1 MTGYKIVDV
10 IKIDKHIT
18 FIRINP
24 TDIKVTLREV
34 LDSISNI
41 AWISSFDEDYIKD
54 GFEVRA
60 EATIDYISKNII
72 KANDDKVTQDSGECL
87 VSELARKTVVTEMNY
102 LDIPLGELIKEKDI
116 GNHGFDFF
124 SKNKNDILLFG
135 EAKYVANQNAYGKAL
150 KQIVKFIGKK
160 DKSDIIAIDRFCC
173 ENSKRNFAV
182 GNKGYMAAFAA
193 KTTSTKIII
202 EGILANT
209 DFQELTKYNE
219 LICIAVNV

>member
-1 MTGYKIVDV
+1 MNGYEIVDNS
-10 IKIDKHIT
+10 KLDNHIT

-34 LDSISNI
+34 FNSIANM

-54 GFEVRA
+54 GFKVRA

-72 KANDDKVTQDSGECL
+72 KSNEDKVTKDSGECL
-87 VSELARKTVVTEMNY
+87 VSELARKTVVDELKY

-124 SKNKNDILLFG
+124 SKNKDNVLLFG
-135 EAKYVANQNAYGKAL
+135 EAKYVATQNAYGKAL
-150 KQIVKFIGKK
+150 KQIVSFIGKK
-160 DKSDIIAIDRFCC
+160 DASDVIAIDKFCC
-173 ENSKRNFAV
+173 EDSKRNFAV
-182 GNKGYMAAFAA
+182 GNKGFMAAFAA
-193 KTTSTKIII
+193 KTTSTKKII
-202 EGILANT
+202 EGIQANT
-209 DFQELTKYNE
+209 DFQELSKYNE

>member
-1 MTGYKIVDV
+1 MNGYKIVDV
-10 IKIDKHIT
+10 NKIDKHIT

-34 LDSISNI
+34 LESISNI

-54 GFEVRA
+54 GFKVRA
-60 EATIDYISKNII
+60 EATIEYISKNII
-72 KANDDKVTQDSGECL
+72 KANEDKVTQDSGECL
-87 VSELARKTVVTEMNY
+87 VSELARKTVVAEMDY

-116 GNHGFDFF
+116 GNHGFDFY

-160 DKSDIIAIDRFCC
+160 DKSDIIAIDKFCC
-173 ENSKRNFAV
+173 ENSKRNFAA
-182 GNKGYMAAFAA
+182 GNKGFMAAFAA
-193 KTTSTKIII
+193 KSTSSKKII
-202 EGILANT
+202 EGIQANT